1 MILTRDYFRKFD
13 YRDSFNILRES
24 YERSRN
30 FSATSIRSGAGTT
43 VFISHKHDD
52 LDEIKGL
59 VTCLE
64 DHYNVIPYIDSM
76 DKRMPHVTCRETAER
91 IKTVINYSEKFIL
104 LATNNA
110 LSSKWCNWEVGIA
123 DKSKYQN
130 KNMAILPLRDD
141 AKAIYNGNEYLELYP
156 YIEEEINLQ
165 GQKELFVNYKSGRVI
180 KRITLSRWL
189 HSSSNFE

>member
-1 MILTRDYFRKFD
+1 MLTRDFLRKFNIQSSSD
-13 YRDSFNILRES
+13 ILRES
-24 YERSRN
+24 YQRSRT

-43 VFISHKHDD
+43 VFISHKHED

-64 DHYNVIPYIDSM
+64 GYYNVIPYIDSM
-76 DKRMPHVTCRETAER
+76 DKRMPQVTCRETAER

-104 LATNNA
+104 LATNKA

-130 KNMAILPLRDD
+130 KN
-141 AKAIYNGNEYLELYP
+141 K
-156 YIEEEINLQ
+156 
-165 GQKELFVNYKSGRVI
+165 
-180 KRITLSRWL
+180 
-189 HSSSNFE
+189 